1 LSLKFGGALAQ
12 VRAGQTVLQ
21 LGEWL
26 NRMPAPCDDLLISIV
41 EITQRARPGTRSP
54 SGFLGRGVGGKP
66 QPPLRIQGENL
77 RFGVLL
83 FYVEL
88 DVLGDVM
95 AIGELADDAKGPP
108 VQEPL
113 AAHTE
118 SNGSHEMTPFGKST
132 V

>member
-1 LSLKFGGALAQ
+1 LSLKFLGALAQ
-12 VRAGQTVLQ
+12 VIASRIVL
-21 LGEWL
+21 LLRERF
-26 NRMPAPCDDLLISIV
+26 NCMPAPLDDLLISIV
-41 EITQRARPGTRSP
+41 EITQRAGPGTRRT
-54 SGFLGRGVGGKP
+54 SGFLGRSVGGKP

-88 DVLGDVM
+88 DVLGDET
-95 AIGELADDAKGPP
+95 AIGELADDAEGPP

-118 SNGSHEMTPFGKST
+118 SNGSHVMAPFGKST

>member
-1 LSLKFGGALAQ
+1 MSLKFLGALAQ
-12 VRAGQTVLQ
+12 VLAGRIVSL
-21 LGEWL
+21 LRERL
-26 NRMPAPCDDLLISIV
+26 NRLPASLYDLLISIV

-54 SGFLGRGVGGKP
+54 SGFLGRSVGGKP

-88 DVLGDVM
+88 DVLGDVA
-95 AIGELADDAKGPP
+95 AIGKLTDDAKGPS

-118 SNGSHEMTPFGKST
+118 SNGSHEMAPFGKST
-132 V
+132 D